1 MGTGDV
7 NDLPDFQ
14 ERLLKGPSIFAF
26 AKNAGYRTAYLS
38 GQSWGDQLQ
47 NYMTKFDLDDLDY
60 FHQPIIE
67 AEEDPSFADELL
79 ALKLKEYLTQ
89 NENNFIYVVK
99 SGSHF
104 PWQNNFPSI
113 KEIFIPVLDENQSLS
128 GSDHLLKLNTYLHA
142 ISWKTD
148 HFFQTLLSDISILD
162 NTLIIYTSDHG
173 QVIHSE
179 ESKLTHCS
187 THNPLI
193 DEGIVPLLY
202 FSNQMQKVDKL
213 ISLAK
218 GQSHKEIIPITLK
231 AMGYDLKISQYEE
244 PTGFFYGHLFPKNR
258 IQQSGFVTI
267 SSQQLLNNK

>member
-1 MGTGDV
+1 M
-7 NDLPDFQ
+7 
-14 ERLLKGPSIFAF
+14 
-26 AKNAGYRTAYLS
+26 
-38 GQSWGDQLQ
+38 
-47 NYMTKFDLDDLDY
+47 
-60 FHQPIIE
+60 
-67 AEEDPSFADELL
+67 
-79 ALKLKEYLTQ
+79 
-89 NENNFIYVVK
+89 
-99 SGSHF
+99 
-104 PWQNNFPSI
+104 
-113 KEIFIPVLDENQSLS
+113 IFILSVALENKIYK
-128 GSDHLLKLNTYLHA
+128 D
-142 ISWKTD
+142 
-148 HFFQTLLSDISILD
+148 DIHSIL
-162 NTLIIYTSDHG
+162 

-187 THNPLI
+187 THYPLI

-258 IQQSGFVTI
+258 IQQSGFVTN